1 MGGTLLGKKT
11 NYTAPL
17 NVLNDLAQ
25 DKVCTDNSSLLQV
38 IIASLSMNSRLSKGL
53 QLWYIPIA

>member
-1 MGGTLLGKKT
+1 MGSTLLGKKT

-25 DKVCTDNSSLLQV
+25 DKVIMLPHAKKL
-38 IIASLSMNSRLSKGL
+38 IATKT
-53 QLWYIPIA
+53 